1 MSAET
6 FGPYRVEGL
15 LGRGGMGEVHRA
27 YDTAHDRVVALK
39 RLSAVYH
46 SDAEFRARFRRESQV
61 AARLREPHVIPI
73 HAYGEIDGTLY
84 LDMRLVEGEDLSDV
98 LERGPIEP
106 ERAVRIV
113 RQTASAL
120 DAAHADGLVHRD
132 VKPSNILLSAGDFVY
147 LVDFGIARSAA
158 GDSTHITASGEVLG
172 TLDYM
177 APERFSGTDVSG
189 AVDVYALAG
198 VLFACLTGRRPFTA
212 EGTAAQI
219 WAHMQEEPPRPSE
232 VRPGVPAALDAVI
245 ARGMAKDPAARYP
258 TASAL
263 AEAAAAALDG
273 TAVVP
278 TGTRVLQQTG
288 PQGEPQRVGP
298 PSQPVPAQTPPAQ
311 HQPAQQQPAQSQ
323 SAQSRPA
330 RTAQQ
335 HPPVPTAPNTRP
347 QQHGPF
353 SGPQQTSFSG
363 PRQTSFSGPQRFPL
377 SGPQPGWGHPP
388 ATASKRSVQL
398 AVLGAALVVLV
409 VAGAIGAA
417 TWPWGGKAQTGQGGG
432 TSSTASTTT
441 TTGTTGTTTDTTTT
455 APRSGSAEDQRVL
468 SERLPLVYRLSSSC
482 SDGDVGGTGAVA
494 AATCGEPKSEVAG
507 TTPPTRADFLLFAD
521 RAAQDKHFQ
530 DLVKA
535 NDIPRDDTQGGCR
548 PTTQKTHYS
557 TYWRQVTGV
566 TEGDFTT
573 CFVKDGSGQV
583 WWVDTETLTTGV
595 LLSTTATTPDKLEA
609 LDLWWNMWVLSQDR

>member
-1 MSAET
+1 MSAEV

-98 LERGPIEP
+98 LERGPVEP

-113 RQTASAL
+113 RQAASAL

-177 APERFSGTDVSG
+177 APERFSGTDVG
-189 AVDVYALAG
+189 GVVDVYALAG

-232 VRPGVPAALDAVI
+232 ARPGVPAALDAVI

-278 TGTRVLQQTG
+278 AGTRVHQRTG
-288 PQGEPQRVGP
+288 PQAGPRQVEPQRVGP
-298 PSQPVPAQTPPAQ
+298 PSQPVPAQAGPAQNPAAQNPPAQ
-311 HQPAQQQPAQSQ
+311 NPPAGNPPAQNP
-323 SAQSRPA
+323 PA

-363 PRQTSFSGPQRFPL
+363 PQRFPL
-377 SGPQPGWGHPP
+377 SGPQPNWGHPP
-388 ATASKRSVQL
+388 APASTRSARL
-398 AVLGAALVVLV
+398 AVLGAVLVVLV
-409 VAGAIGAA
+409 AAGAIGAA

-432 TSSTASTTT
+432 TSSAATTT
-441 TTGTTGTTTDTTTT
+441 SATTGTTTGTGAT
-455 APRSGSAEDQRVL
+455 PRTGSAEDRRTL
-468 SERLPLVYRLSSSC
+468 SERLPKIYRLSSSC
-482 SDGDVGGTGAVA
+482 ADGDVGGTGAVA
-494 AATCGEPKSEVAG
+494 ASTCGAPTMDTAG
-507 TTPPTRADFLLFAD
+507 MTSPTSADFLLFAD
-521 RAAQDKHFQ
+521 RAAQDKHFA

-535 NDIPRDDTQGGCR
+535 EDIPRDDSQGGCR
-548 PTTQKTHYS
+548 PTTQRTHYS

-595 LLSTTATTPDKLEA
+595 LRSTTATTPDGLEA